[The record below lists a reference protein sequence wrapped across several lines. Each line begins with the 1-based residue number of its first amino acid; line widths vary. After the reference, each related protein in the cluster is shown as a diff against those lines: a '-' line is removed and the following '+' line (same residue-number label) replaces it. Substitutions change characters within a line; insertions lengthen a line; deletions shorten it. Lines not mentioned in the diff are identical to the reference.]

1 MEQTNRVEEFYKKLR
16 INLEEQ
22 HNFPENYLYKFI
34 LINDS
39 EKLAEIY
46 RIFDGLEYSITTNE
60 SSNAK
65 YISCSISFF
74 VLDADNIIR
83 LYKEVA
89 KIDGVIML

>member
-39 EKLAEIY
+39 ERLAEIY
-46 RIFDGLEYSITTNE
+46 RISDGLE
-60 SSNAK
+60 
-65 YISCSISFF
+65 
-74 VLDADNIIR
+74 
-83 LYKEVA
+83 
-89 KIDGVIML
+89 

>member
-1 MEQTNRVEEFYKKLR
+1 MEQTNKVEEFYKKLR

-60 SSNAK
+60 SRNT
-65 YISCSISFF
+65 
-74 VLDADNIIR
+74 
-83 LYKEVA
+83 
-89 KIDGVIML
+89 